1 MSIPTKQEIVR
12 HIECCIETKNYQAA
26 QAAWE
31 VYDNNC
37 CDESEVAATRKAVAD
52 AVGHFHWLY

>member
-1 MSIPTKQEIVR
+1 MSIPTKQELVR

-31 VYDNNC
+31 VYVNNC
-37 CDESEVAATRKAVAD
+37 CDDTAIADTRKAVVE
-52 AVGHFHWLY
+52 AVGRFHWMY